1 MPPHEENFMAPPRD
15 GFTPYSFIERGSY
28 FERQNLTAFQ
38 AIQLQRRQNR
48 VINTANLTMR
58 RAQRAEDVARQ
69 RQRQRAVEHEARHTM
84 GEEDTRSRAAQ
95 SHYYR
100 QLDQQLNR
108 GEITQEQYNRLRG
121 STSKPKIKKRRGT
134 SHSHYVR
141 KQPPRPPRPPGGGG
155 GLGAMTIR

>member
-1 MPPHEENFMAPPRD
+1 MPPHEQNSMAPPRH
-15 GFTPYSFIERGSY
+15 GYAPWTFTEPGSN

-38 AIQLQRRQNR
+38 AIHLQRQMNR
-48 VINTANLTMR
+48 HINTTNLTIR
-58 RAQRAEDVARQ
+58 RAIRAQDAALQ
-69 RQRQRAVEHEARHTM
+69 RQRRRAAEHEARHTM

-121 STSKPKIKKRRGT
+121 SKPKPKKRRGT

-141 KQPPRPPRPPGGGG
+141 KPPPRPPRPPGGTGGMG
-155 GLGAMTIR
+155 GLTIR

>member
-1 MPPHEENFMAPPRD
+1 MAPREDNFMAPQAQ
-15 GFTPYSFIERGSY
+15 GFAPYSFIERGSY
-28 FERQNLTAFQ
+28 FETQNLSAFQ

-48 VINTANLTMR
+48 IINTANLTMR

-69 RQRQRAVEHEARHTM
+69 RQRHRAMEHEARHTM

-121 STSKPKIKKRRGT
+121 IKQKQRKRRGT
-134 SHSHYVR
+134 SHGVHKPS
-141 KQPPRPPRPPGGGG
+141 PRPPPPPGAGGG
-155 GLGAMTIR
+155 FSAMTVR